1 MTMKVTTFVRI
12 QISRSIQPLKYTL
25 KNSTLILSLS
35 EILSAA
41 LAMSLPILLKR
52 FSLSH
57 VSFRFKIA
65 SKDLTHSAFR
75 NLKGPENYPQSRKRK
90 FKNKL
95 KSHQAANL
103 ANVRYSHALQEPIL
117 MTPNLLII

>member
-1 MTMKVTTFVRI
+1 MKVTTFARI
-12 QISRSIQPLKYTL
+12 QICRSIQPLKYTL
-25 KNSTLILSLS
+25 KNSTLTLSLS
-35 EILSAA
+35 GTLSAA
-41 LAMSLPILLKR
+41 ISMSLPILRKR

-57 VSFRFKIA
+57 DFYRFKIA
-65 SKDLTHSAFR
+65 SKDLTLSAFS

-95 KSHQAANL
+95 KSNRAANL
-103 ANVRYSHALQEPIL
+103 ANVQNSHALQGLIL